1 MISKGGINKVCK
13 AGPKNVHLGACLVT
27 GDTVDFARG
36 PPSLLEAQVFFL
48 RPLMKL
54 KHAPGANSCSF
65 LPQELFVP
73 MVFDRFK
80 ALFKRYAFPSR
91 RCSPC

>member
-1 MISKGGINKVCK
+1 MCK
-13 AGPKNVHLGACLVT
+13 AGPKNLHLGACLVT
-27 GDTVDFARG
+27 GDTVYFARA

-65 LPQELFVP
+65 LP
-73 MVFDRFK
+73 
-80 ALFKRYAFPSR
+80 
-91 RCSPC
+91 